1 MSNFF
6 GHSLKITSF
15 GESHGLLIGVII
27 DGFPS
32 NFEVNNEQIQTDL
45 NRRKPGQS
53 AIGTQRQEEDVFE
66 ISSGVFNNK
75 TTGAPICISIKNK
88 DAQSKDYEKLK
99 NVFRPGHADKVYQEK
114 YKNRDFNGGG
124 RSSARVTAAW
134 VAAGALAKQYL
145 IEKYGI
151 KSEAVVSSIK
161 SVGLQNPFEIEK
173 WDEAEN
179 NVVRCPDKMVATE
192 MINLIQTTMLQGD
205 TLGGVISARIVGCPI
220 GLGEPVFDKLNA
232 DIAKAMFSINA
243 VKGVEFGSGFATT
256 LKYGSE
262 NNDGPITNTNND
274 GGITA
279 GISNG
284 KNIEFNIAFK
294 PTSSI
299 KKIQIMETMNDGNIP
314 ISVEGRH
321 DPCVLPRAVPI
332 VESMAALVI
341 LDHLLLNLKYS

>member
-1 MSNFF
+1 MSNVF

-15 GESHGLLIGVII
+15 GESHGLQIGVII

-32 NFEVNNEQIQTDL
+32 NFEIDNQQIQAEL

-53 AIGTQRQEEDVFE
+53 AISTQRQEDDLFE

-75 TTGAPICISIKNK
+75 TTGAPICILIKNK
-88 DAQSKDYEKLK
+88 DSQSKDYEKLK
-99 NVFRPGHADKVYQEK
+99 NIYRPGHADKVYQEK
-114 YKNRDFNGGG
+114 YKNRDYKGGG
-124 RSSARVTAAW
+124 RSSARITAAW

-145 IEKYGI
+145 LKQYGI
-151 KSEAVVSSIK
+151 KSEAIVCSIK
-161 SVGLQNPFEIEK
+161 DVCLQNPFEIES
-173 WDEAEN
+173 WEASEN
-179 NVVRCPDKMVATE
+179 SIVRCPDIKVAE
-192 MINLIQTTMLQGD
+192 NMISLIENAIIQED
-205 TLGGVISARIVGCPI
+205 TLGGIISARIVGCPA

-232 DIAKAMFSINA
+232 DLAKAMFSINA

-262 NNDGPITNTNND
+262 NNDGPTTNTNND

-299 KKIQIMETMNDGNIP
+299 KKTQIMETINDGNIATS
-314 ISVEGRH
+314 IEGRH

-332 VESMAALVI
+332 VESMAALVV